1 MLGRNDRGFAY
12 NVSVME
18 LSRRDREVSQS
29 SEPSLP
35 VQAKAARGPS
45 SAAEAPADA
54 GPAAEGAAG
63 DAGPAG
69 EAAGPAEGAG
79 TWHADAELMS
89 AMGLGEQGAEEVAPG
104 EAGAAP
110 RGKAAAPAPGKEKDK
125 TRKRQRARGQGG
137 GDAAEVPAGEGG
149 GAGGGPVQRAATVGG
164 APVGAVN
171 VQAAAERGIAGG
183 GGSLPHLD
191 TIQASF
197 GRHDVTGVSAHTDSA
212 AAAASTS
219 MGAEAYATGNH
230 VAFGSASPSLHT
242 AAHEAAHV
250 VQQRAGAVQLKGGVG
265 QVGDVYEQHADAV
278 AELVV
283 AGHSAEGALDQMAP
297 GGGGGAAGVQR
308 KAIQLDIK
316 ADLRAAM
323 DGWGTDED
331 AIFRRCERATAAEA
345 RSVLADAA
353 LMNELRGELDRGDMT
368 RVLDGLQAPLADKL
382 RLAMQGWGTDED
394 YIHRVLL
401 QASAADL
408 AAVANDDA
416 LVRQLEGELSGEDL
430 RQVLDRL
437 NVPLARKL
445 RMAVRGWGTDEEY
458 IFRSITAATGADC
471 VAVANDAALI
481 ALVDADLGGDDL
493 DRWRG
498 TLARKIFVDAG
509 NAPLAWRMIRGPGR
523 SKRAARLRWVGDVAQ
538 QRALMDAV
546 ITAGADVATVV
557 EAFESYWDVDLSTD
571 GGTWTVAQLQTAHT
585 QCKNLPEQD
594 VRSGVWRRFVSIAG
608 SGGSM
613 SSSGEFRMGAAAA
626 GTQPYGVG
634 TELTAGTAVNATE
647 IFVQDPAVFATG
659 ATIAVERGTANAD
672 VVQISAVDAAAKKY
686 TLATG
691 LAHAHGV
698 RAAVTPDD
706 GTAVRQVDWVSAV
719 VRHEIAHSV
728 ETAMGGVTGFTQ
740 GLGGWWSGDS
750 FDTWANAMGSPW
762 ATNDGSTISDAEK
775 RQIKDHI
782 VDQMK
787 TRGESGQAIETGLAT
802 DHAIVKYLNK
812 GVPVIEAAK
821 PCVAVGQRYWQSPES
836 VWTNGPRRFAIN
848 FYYKNFQYYNEVVH
862 AQRVRSYSI
871 FAPAEFFAEVYTVFY
886 EQAGSV
892 PDADLGALVPNAG
905 WRDWIR
911 TNVHNRGLVPRAPG
925 SGTGGPALPTA
936 SVGVAAGNPGA

>member
-1 MLGRNDRGFAY
+1 MMKQLRGDEALADRAGGTWTGTAPGKRT
-12 NVSVME
+12 
-18 LSRRDREVSQS
+18 LTA
-29 SEPSLP
+29 SLP
-35 VQAKAARGPS
+35 PVQRKEDGAGEIAPGSTDASIDGAIDGSIDGAAPGPGP
-45 SAAEAPADA
+45 AAAAGPGEVAGDADAYDERPPVSFVDSLLGDPADA
-54 GPAAEGAAG
+54 DPVQRRGRGRGAASGPG
-63 DAGPAG
+63 DVQRVAAAGLAGPASPLPFADVIQRSFG
-69 EAAGPAEGAG
+69 AHDVSGVEA
-79 TWHADAELMS
+79 H
-89 AMGLGEQGAEEVAPG
+89 V
-104 EAGAAP
+104 
-110 RGKAAAPAPGKEKDK
+110 
-125 TRKRQRARGQGG
+125 
-137 GDAAEVPAGEGG
+137 
-149 GAGGGPVQRAATVGG
+149 GGP
-164 APVGAVN
+164 
-171 VQAAAERGIAGG
+171 
-183 GGSLPHLD
+183 
-191 TIQASF
+191 
-197 GRHDVTGVSAHTDSA
+197 
-212 AAAASTS
+212 AAAASAA
-219 MGAEAYATGNH
+219 MGAQAYATGNH
-230 VAFGSASPSLHT
+230 VAFAGAPDLHT

-265 QVGDVYEQHADAV
+265 QVGDAYEQHADAV
-278 AELVV
+278 ADLVV
-283 AGHSAEGALDQMAP
+283 AGKSAEGALDQMAP
-297 GGGGGAAGVQR
+297 GGGAAGVQR
-308 KAIQLDIK
+308 KVVQLDIK
-316 ADLRAAM
+316 ADLREAM

-345 RSVLADAA
+345 RVVLADSA
-353 LMNELRGELDRGDMT
+353 LMGELRSELDRGDMT
-368 RVLDGLQAPLADKL
+368 RVLDGLRAPLADKL

-394 YIHRVLL
+394 YIHRALL
-401 QASAADL
+401 QASAAEL

-416 LVRQLEGELSGEDL
+416 LVRQLEDELSGEDL

-437 NVPLARKL
+437 NVPLGRKL

-481 ALVDADLGGDDL
+481 ALVDADLGGDEL

-509 NAPLAWRMIRGPGR
+509 NAALAWRMIRGPGR
-523 SKRAARLRWVGDVAQ
+523 SKRAARLRWVGDVTQ
-538 QRALMDAV
+538 QRALMDGV
-546 ITAGADVATVV
+546 ITTSTDVAIVV

-571 GGTWTVAQLQTAHT
+571 GGGWTVAQLQVAHT

-594 VRSGVWRRFVSIAG
+594 VRSGVWRRFVSIGG

-613 SSSGEFRMGAAAA
+613 SSGGEFRMGAGAA

-672 VVQISAVDAAAKKY
+672 VVQISAVDAANKKY

-706 GTAVRQVDWVSAV
+706 ATAVRQVDWVSAV

-762 ATNDGSTISDAEK
+762 STNDGSTITDAEK
-775 RQIKDHI
+775 QQIKDHI

-836 VWTNGPRRFAIN
+836 VWSNGPRRFAIN

-905 WRDWIR
+905 WRSWIR